1 VLDVLL
7 VQNPVT
13 YSKKTDLVSDFPRLG
28 LLYLG
33 AVLEREGLTVE
44 ILENRDREYSLEQV
58 LSIISARKPLI
69 LGLSSMTSN
78 MRGTYQLARAVKERF
93 GDEISIGLG
102 GPHVSADPEVIKR
115 FPVFDWAV
123 TGEAEI
129 TFPEVVSK
137 IKGGEKIKGVFQGRA
152 CFNLDELPFPA
163 WHLVDWSRYQLRSN
177 NIMAS
182 RGCPFHCI
190 FCSIPAIE
198 RKTRYRSPQQVVDEM
213 GGV

>member
-78 MRGTYQLARAVKERF
+78 MRGTYFNRF
-93 GDEISIGLG
+93 G
-102 GPHVSADPEVIKR
+102 
-115 FPVFDWAV
+115 
-123 TGEAEI
+123 
-129 TFPEVVSK
+129 
-137 IKGGEKIKGVFQGRA
+137 
-152 CFNLDELPFPA
+152 
-163 WHLVDWSRYQLRSN
+163 
-177 NIMAS
+177 
-182 RGCPFHCI
+182 
-190 FCSIPAIE
+190 
-198 RKTRYRSPQQVVDEM
+198 RSPCQCRPRGD
-213 GGV
+213 

>member
-1 VLDVLL
+1 MLDVLL

-13 YSKKTDLVSDFPRLG
+13 YSNRTSLVSDFPRLG

-33 AVLEREGLTVE
+33 AVLERGGVSVE
-44 ILENRDREYSLEQV
+44 VLENRDRKYSLEQI
-58 LSIISARKPLI
+58 LSLITEKNPLLSKKPLI

-78 MRGTYQLARAVKERF
+78 MRGSYQLAKAVKDKF
-93 GDEISIGLG
+93 GDQISIGLG

-129 TFPEVVSK
+129 TFPEVVK
-137 IKGGEKIKGVFQGRA
+137 RIKGGERVRGIFQGQA
-152 CFNLDELPFPA
+152 CSSLDELPFPA
-163 WHLVDWSRYQLRSN
+163 WHLVDWGRYQLRSN

-182 RGCPFHCI
+182 RGCPFRCI

-198 RKTRYRSPQQVVDEM
+198 RRTR
-213 GGV
+213 